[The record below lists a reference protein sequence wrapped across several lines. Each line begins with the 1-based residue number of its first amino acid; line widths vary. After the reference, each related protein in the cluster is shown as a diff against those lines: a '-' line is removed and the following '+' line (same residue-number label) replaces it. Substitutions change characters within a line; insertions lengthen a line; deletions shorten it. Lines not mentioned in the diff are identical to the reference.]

1 VTVVAVKAGVLLL
14 VEGAL
19 SVGVGARVSSDEVA
33 VTEHFGVLFGFS
45 IKRLLLKPLN
55 AV

>member
-19 SVGVGARVSSDEVA
+19 SVGVGARVSSDEAA
-33 VTEHFGVLFGFS
+33 VTEHFGVLLGFS